1 MSSVGVTVA
10 QLHKPW
16 PKSRRFLELK
26 VNSQS
31 SSASRWVYFNAN
43 LCWWIGSREMPGRYI
58 SPYNLDER
66 MKRLDRPGLPEKPC
80 ICDPECMCAD
90 LCADDLTQNCL
101 CEENGLFCLVTEG
114 WDIDDLDVPDL
125 EGVEQSK
132 SVNTRNSDEVKPMLA
147 HDTPPDSPTLHLAFQ
162 LATTDRAQLERLKQ
176 YSQHIK
182 RPQHKVQTKT
192 SKLQDRS
199 FSVWVTPNSS
209 DAGQNRASQQHQR
222 AVKPLAH
229 SAIERQ

>member
-1 MSSVGVTVA
+1 MNRIARHAWKIHQSLQFGWAYEEAWQTRTPREAVHMRPRVYVRRSLRWRSNPELSVWGEWSI
-10 QLHKPW
+10 L
-16 PKSRRFLELK
+16 SGYR
-26 VNSQS
+26 
-31 SSASRWVYFNAN
+31 
-43 LCWWIGSREMPGRYI
+43 
-58 SPYNLDER
+58 
-66 MKRLDRPGLPEKPC
+66 
-80 ICDPECMCAD
+80 
-90 LCADDLTQNCL
+90 
-101 CEENGLFCLVTEG
+101 G

-162 LATTDRAQLERLKQ
+162 LATTDRAQLGRLKQ